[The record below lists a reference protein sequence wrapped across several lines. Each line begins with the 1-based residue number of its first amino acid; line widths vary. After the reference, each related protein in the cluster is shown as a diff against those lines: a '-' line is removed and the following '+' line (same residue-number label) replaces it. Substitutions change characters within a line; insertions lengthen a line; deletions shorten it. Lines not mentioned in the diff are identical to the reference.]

1 MEISREV
8 NEIILK
14 SYDFAKSN
22 KDEFI
27 TAEHLLYGITFE
39 DRFINALEELNYN
52 AIDLRKKLDEY
63 ISEYIE
69 EGNTDSPVE
78 SYSFQQAII
87 KASEQA
93 IFSSKKS
100 ITMEHLISAIY
111 DLENSYASFY
121 LQEEGIEKRDLL
133 YKLCHENYNNDDYI
147 SEGLISEENEEIDN
161 EINVNNKKDLIKTLT
176 VNLNEQVKGEN
187 SDPLIGR
194 EEILERTIQ
203 ILCRRTKNNPIL
215 IGDAGVGK
223 TAIVEELSRLI
234 VNDEVPKVLC
244 DKKIISLDMATMVAG
259 TKYRG
264 EFEERMK
271 KVIKEIEDNDD
282 IILFID
288 EIHTLVG
295 AGGAEGAIDASN
307 ILKPALA
314 RGKIRCI
321 GATTTEEYKKF
332 IEKDSALERR
342 FQKIFVNEPSIGE
355 TKNILMN
362 IKDIYEKYHNVII
375 DNDMIDYIINLSE
388 KYIFDRNR
396 PDKEIDILDEVAS
409 RVGLRGCT
417 SDNEVRDIKREI
429 CKLNKDKNS
438 FIIDNNIDKAYSL
451 RKKETELMS
460 RLNDIELL
468 SRNNKNKILLDDIA
482 SVISNRTGVPIY
494 EIISNSGNIDDMKNS
509 LKDIIVGEDKAID
522 NLMDITKR
530 IRCGYND
537 RCYSLLFVGSSG
549 VGKSRLAKE
558 YANIL
563 VGADNLIRMDMSE
576 YSDSTAINKILGSSP
591 GYIGY
596 DDNKNILEEIR
607 NKPNSVLLLDEIDK
621 AHPNVI
627 NLFYQILEEGKIKNS
642 KGREVRFNNV
652 VVIMTSNIGFE
663 KNGIGFNKKTDS
675 SVISS
680 LKGYFNTAFINR
692 IDNIIVFDR
701 LEETSIKCIIRK
713 KFEYIRDKYKDIN
726 IDINDNVTDE
736 IVDKCEF
743 YEFGAR
749 RIDKIISKDIEN
761 VIIDGVIRGDKD
773 IYIDSIVKKNI
784 TS

>member
-1 MEISREV
+1 
-8 NEIILK
+8 
-14 SYDFAKSN
+14 
-22 KDEFI
+22 
-27 TAEHLLYGITFE
+27 
-39 DRFINALEELNYN
+39 
-52 AIDLRKKLDEY
+52 
-63 ISEYIE
+63 
-69 EGNTDSPVE
+69 
-78 SYSFQQAII
+78 
-87 KASEQA
+87 
-93 IFSSKKS
+93 
-100 ITMEHLISAIY
+100 
-111 DLENSYASFY
+111 
-121 LQEEGIEKRDLL
+121 
-133 YKLCHENYNNDDYI
+133 
-147 SEGLISEENEEIDN
+147 
-161 EINVNNKKDLIKTLT
+161 
-176 VNLNEQVKGEN
+176 
-187 SDPLIGR
+187 
-194 EEILERTIQ
+194 
-203 ILCRRTKNNPIL
+203 
-215 IGDAGVGK
+215 
-223 TAIVEELSRLI
+223 
-234 VNDEVPKVLC
+234 
-244 DKKIISLDMATMVAG
+244 
-259 TKYRG
+259 
-264 EFEERMK
+264 MK

-417 SDNEVRDIKREI
+417 SDNVIRDIKREI

-494 EIISNSGNIDDMKNS
+494 EIISNSGNVDDMKNS

-537 RCYSLLFVGSSG
+537 R
-549 VGKSRLAKE
+549 
-558 YANIL
+558 NH
-563 VGADNLIRMDMSE
+563 
-576 YSDSTAINKILGSSP
+576 SD
-591 GYIGY
+591 
-596 DDNKNILEEIR
+596 R
-607 NKPNSVLLLDEIDK
+607 
-621 AHPNVI
+621 
-627 NLFYQILEEGKIKNS
+627 S
-642 KGREVRFNNV
+642 KG
-652 VVIMTSNIGFE
+652 
-663 KNGIGFNKKTDS
+663 
-675 SVISS
+675 
-680 LKGYFNTAFINR
+680 
-692 IDNIIVFDR
+692 
-701 LEETSIKCIIRK
+701 
-713 KFEYIRDKYKDIN
+713 
-726 IDINDNVTDE
+726 
-736 IVDKCEF
+736 
-743 YEFGAR
+743 
-749 RIDKIISKDIEN
+749 
-761 VIIDGVIRGDKD
+761 
-773 IYIDSIVKKNI
+773 
-784 TS
+784 